1 MVSLLRWIG
10 RQPWSGDFR
19 ASLPV
24 GGLDGTLARR
34 FKGTPLAGRIF
45 AKTGSLN
52 ATNALSGYMITASG
66 RTLAFAAF
74 ANDVPEEVR
83 STAIMDEALLLVAR
97 SR

>member
-1 MVSLLRWIG
+1 
-10 RQPWSGDFR
+10 
-19 ASLPV
+19 
-24 GGLDGTLARR
+24 
-34 FKGTPLAGRIF
+34 
-45 AKTGSLN
+45 
-52 ATNALSGYMITASG
+52 MITASG